1 MNRENLHAHIDYEL
15 ITAVHLGANA
25 SKKAKSTTNAT
36 IVSRA
41 PLYSLWL
48 SALVLCQSSIDGYSF
63 LSLMRA
69 SSVVNRHWTV
79 ARFSFLWFCHA

>member
-25 SKKAKSTTNAT
+25 SKKAKPTTNAT

-41 PLYSLWL
+41 AVGNLIAY
-48 SALVLCQSSIDGYSF
+48 F
-63 LSLMRA
+63 R
-69 SSVVNRHWTV
+69 
-79 ARFSFLWFCHA
+79 

>member
-25 SKKAKSTTNAT
+25 SKKAKSTANAT

-41 PLYSLWL
+41 AVGNL
-48 SALVLCQSSIDGYSF
+48 SSSPIVWAISNAFSRSNTASCVLPILD
-63 LSLMRA
+63 LN
-69 SSVVNRHWTV
+69 NR
-79 ARFSFLWFCHA
+79 R